1 MMESLGLAPTY
12 VDYQVGLRAQERVHN
27 EVQRGARDDTVLFCE
42 HEPVYTAGRQARP
55 DEYPWDGT
63 PVVEIPRGG
72 KVTWHGPG
80 QLVAYPIVRLAIPLN
95 AVKYVRAL
103 EGIIMDVLSDL
114 GVHSTRVEGRTGVW
128 LPADDRGPERKIA
141 AIGIHISKWITMH
154 GLALNC
160 NNDLR
165 PFGRIIP
172 CGIEDA
178 GVTSISQ
185 ELGREITP
193 ADVIE
198 RLQLGFRSSA
208 ALHELLAQ
216 SRPEQPRPEKV
227 A

>member
-1 MMESLGLAPTY
+1 MESLGLAPAY
-12 VDYQVGLRAQERVHN
+12 VDYPTGLRAQERVHD
-27 EVQRGARDDTVLFCE
+27 EVSRGAREDTVLFCE
-42 HEPVYTAGRQARP
+42 HDPVYTAGRQARP
-55 DEYPWDGT
+55 EEFPWDGT
-63 PVVEIPRGG
+63 PVVEVPRGG

-80 QLVAYPIVRLAIPLN
+80 MLVAYPIVRLAIPLN

-103 EGIIMDVLSDL
+103 EGIIMGVLSDL
-114 GVHSTRVEGRTGVW
+114 GLATMRVDGRTGVW
-128 LPADDRGPERKIA
+128 LPADDRGPQRKIA
-141 AIGIHISKWITMH
+141 AIGVHIAKWTTMH

-185 ELGREITP
+185 ELGREVSP

-198 RLQLGFRSSA
+198 PMERGFQTSHALG
-208 ALHELLAQ
+208 ELLAR
-216 SRPEQPRPEKV
+216 SRPGQPLPDKV